1 MPEPAIR
8 LPQHKGIALEVTPLC
23 RPLPLIGRVRGVSA
37 SETSPIETTSLYSG
51 YLRPDENVCSS
62 DLSAKD
68 LIELE
73 RQLRTAVQSGGD
85 RTLVGL
91 FAEPAL
97 ESSSGAMGALTAG
110 ASRAGTYQLMQF
122 PISRFNGIALP
133 AESSIRFADPSRWFQ
148 GGMESRLFTISVA
161 ETNKYFSWDAHNP
174 VGKTVHDFYHVNQK
188 GMFNVTGAGN
198 HAPLSGAAL
207 VQAKQLRYLKIGGR
221 VFLVVGVIVD
231 TAQMAGATV
240 ESFEKGSAKPAAA
253 QAVRTAGGWAMA
265 WAGAKAG
272 MAVGALAGV
281 ETGPGMVLTAMGGG
295 FVGGMAGYFGADW
308 IADFIYEN

>member
-8 LPQHKGIALEVTPLC
+8 LPPHKGLALEVTPLS
-23 RPLPLIGRVRGVSA
+23 RPMPLIGRVRGITA
-37 SETSPIETTSLYSG
+37 SETSPTKTSSLYSG

-62 DLSAKD
+62 DLSAND

-73 RQLRTAVQSGGD
+73 RQLRTAVQSGNE
-85 RTLVGL
+85 RTLLGL

-97 ESSSGAMGALTAG
+97 ESSSGALGALAAG
-110 ASRAGTYQLMQF
+110 AGRAGTYQLMQF

-133 AESSIRFADPSRWFQ
+133 PQSSIRFADPSRSFQ
-148 GGMESRLFTISVA
+148 GGMESRLFTISV
-161 ETNKYFSWDAHNP
+161 EQTNKYFSWDAHDP

-188 GMFNVTGAGN
+188 GMFNVAGASN
-198 HAPLSGAAL
+198 HGSLSGAAL
-207 VQAKQLRYLKIGGR
+207 IQAKQLRYLKIGGR

-240 ESFEKGSAKPAAA
+240 ESFEKGTPKPAAA
-253 QAVRTAGGWAMA
+253 QAIRTAGGWAMA

-272 MAVGALAGV
+272 MVVGGMAGV
-281 ETGPGMVLTAMGGG
+281 ETGPGMVLTAIGGG